1 MMLKETIVTK
11 TRQKQPRIY
20 NMMSFIKTINRPY
33 VIILLRLLED
43 KPQSYTE
50 LKDQFGLSGNES
62 SKFAFYLRRLKTELL
77 IQKDR
82 PRSTYFLTYKG
93 TCAVRILESIEK
105 IANFS
110 IENID
115 DVTAQLTVNLEQN
128 KSWLRPL
135 IQSEIRLAVEQMT
148 KKGKRIT

>member
-11 TRQKQPRIY
+11 TKQAQPRIY

-33 VIILLRLLED
+33 VIILLRMLED

-50 LKDQFGLSGNES
+50 LKNRFGLPRSES

-77 IQKDR
+77 IQKDGQ
-82 PRSTYFLTYKG
+82 RSTYFLTYKG
-93 TCAVRILESIEK
+93 TCAVRLLESIEK

-110 IENID
+110 MDNLD
-115 DVTAQLTVNLEQN
+115 DVTAKLTVSLEQN
-128 KSWLRPL
+128 KDWLRPL
-135 IQSEIRLAVEQMT
+135 IQSEIRLAVKQLT
-148 KKGKRIT
+148 NRRIGSS